1 MGMALVSI
9 VTVGLLSLTFTLKR
23 KITKMNDEEWT
34 KYLQSISRK
43 NMTARLYVFFIIGLV
58 VIGAGVHWAF
68 GVIGFEKPMQ
78 MTILFGVFTILYAV
92 IDFAKNESVI
102 RQKLSMLKK

>member
-9 VTVGLLSLTFTLKR
+9 VTVCLLSLTFTLKR
-23 KITKMNDEEWT
+23 KIKKMTDEEWT
-34 KYLQSISRK
+34 EYLQSISRK
-43 NMTARLYVFFIIGLV
+43 NMILRLYVFFIIGLV

-68 GVIGFEKPMQ
+68 GVIGFERPMQ
-78 MTILFGVFTILYAV
+78 MTVLFGVFTVLYA
-92 IDFAKNESVI
+92 IMDFAKNESII